1 MLNLDLRKIVTTV
14 HEDVCDNKSPIVAQ
28 YKWGDNERVYFC
40 DTVKEMEE
48 VAKQKGFRESNH
60 WVIQLAKTS
69 QSMPYDIIHA
79 LELAA
84 WRSPETVALVKI
96 NPKSM
101 HLWAR
106 SPFDCDK
113 YNLEK
118 AMKKS
123 QERYSM
129 YLNNV
134 RLYHCFEDFLK
145 RNYLSGWSTDSY
157 VD

>member
-14 HEDVCDNKSPIVAQ
+14 HYDVCDNKSPIVAQ

-40 DTVKEMEE
+40 KTVKEMEE
-48 VAKQKGFRESNH
+48 IAKQEGFSESNH

-69 QSMPYDIIHA
+69 QSMPYNIIHV

-84 WRSPETVALVKI
+84 WRSPETIALVKI

-101 HLWAR
+101 HLWVR
-106 SPFDCDK
+106 SFLDCSK
-113 YNLEK
+113 YTLEK

-123 QERYSM
+123 QEIYTM

-134 RLYHCFEDFLK
+134 HRYNCFEDFLK
-145 RNYLSGWSTDSY
+145 RNYLNGWSTDSY